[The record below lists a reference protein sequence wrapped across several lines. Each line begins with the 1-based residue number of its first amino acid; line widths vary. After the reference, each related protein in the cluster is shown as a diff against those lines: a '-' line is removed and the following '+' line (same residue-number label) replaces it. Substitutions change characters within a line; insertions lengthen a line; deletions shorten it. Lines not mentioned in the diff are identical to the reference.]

1 MKTERTAPVR
11 HTGAKRHTHLELAS
25 SLEELLPAEL
35 EVWLVFL
42 KVSVQFDDVLAAQTR
57 KGCSEWWLESNK
69 VQQAAREDAPGRLRC
84 TRSLSPILCQTGWLP
99 PSLGSSSLRRL
110 EQRRPQLPRREDRA
124 LTDAGVGWSVVREA
138 AAHVSHMSQRLGR
151 LRQAAA
157 PWELVAAVA
166 VTILAWAAPTS
177 AVCVSWRT
185 RTRSVSVCRTHEHCE
200 GGPRVNDDVRGV
212 IMARRAAFSMY

>member
-1 MKTERTAPVR
+1 M
-11 HTGAKRHTHLELAS
+11 
-25 SLEELLPAEL
+25 
-35 EVWLVFL
+35 
-42 KVSVQFDDVLAAQTR
+42 
-57 KGCSEWWLESNK
+57 ESK
-69 VQQAAREDAPGRLRC
+69 LQQAAREDAPGRLRC

-99 PSLGSSSLRRL
+99 PSLGSSSLRQLTLL
-110 EQRRPQLPRREDRA
+110 EQCQPQLPRREDRA
-124 LTDAGVGWSVVREA
+124 LTDAGVGLSVVREA

-185 RTRSVSVCRTHEHCE
+185 RTRSESVSDTRAL
-200 GGPRVNDDVRGV
+200 RG
-212 IMARRAAFSMY
+212 RAKSD